1 MKLYLGLATIA
12 STLLVLFTPQLGRSQ
27 NIFPQPMPG
36 QSPPPI
42 DREQK
47 IFVPPVPAR
56 SIVPIDRGQGA
67 FGQPFP
73 ASSYPTT
80 PIDRPVPIENNGA
93 MIILRGY
100 ANDNPNTTTIID
112 PFAPIDPNSSVVPGS
127 IDLIQYTNNYPNGR
141 YVPPAPAPVISPDR
155 QLDPRGARYACSNTI
170 IGVPSA
176 TPSAINRYTGQPCR

>member
-42 DREQK
+42 GREQK

-56 SIVPIDRGQGA
+56 SIVPIDRGQA
-67 FGQPFP
+67 TFGQTFP

-80 PIDRPVPIENNGA
+80 PIDRPVLIQNSGA
-93 MIILRGY
+93 IG
-100 ANDNPNTTTIID
+100 NPNTTTIID

-155 QLDPRGARYACSNTI
+155 QLDPRGPRYACTNTI
-170 IGVPSA
+170 IGVPTA
-176 TPSAINRYTGQPCR
+176 TPSAINRYTGQSCR